1 MGDYI
6 VDIYLSAKFHCN
18 LTCIF
23 APPLT
28 PLPPPHIC
36 KDAHWVRTHCSATFL
51 VLFVQATPCSQAL
64 ALIFISVKRHFMQ
77 GCAFS
82 AAENETL
89 HVYPNSG
96 KKEIFWQFLAVLT
109 KTSSQKG
116 LNSEDFMSKC
126 HLFENL
132 CLWKLMLNRQIK
144 PQNPNNWLVST
155 MEVDLS
161 MILHIHSRSNHNSQ
175 KRLDYM

>member
-1 MGDYI
+1 
-6 VDIYLSAKFHCN
+6 
-18 LTCIF
+18 
-23 APPLT
+23 
-28 PLPPPHIC
+28 
-36 KDAHWVRTHCSATFL
+36 
-51 VLFVQATPCSQAL
+51 
-64 ALIFISVKRHFMQ
+64 
-77 GCAFS
+77 
-82 AAENETL
+82 
-89 HVYPNSG
+89 
-96 KKEIFWQFLAVLT
+96 
-109 KTSSQKG
+109 
-116 LNSEDFMSKC
+116 MSKC